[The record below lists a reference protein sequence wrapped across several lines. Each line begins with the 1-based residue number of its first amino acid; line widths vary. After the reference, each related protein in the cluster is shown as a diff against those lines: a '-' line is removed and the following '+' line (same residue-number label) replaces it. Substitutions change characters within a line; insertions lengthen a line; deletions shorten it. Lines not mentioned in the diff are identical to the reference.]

1 MSVIAVARRYAEA
14 LADAATERNQVEQ
27 IDRDVRI
34 FAEMMKSNRELHD
47 LFASPIVSQTD
58 KLKVL
63 EALIDRLLPDAG
75 TTTIGEHKAGHL
87 RASRMTANLLRTLL
101 SHHRLHHLAVVY
113 EQFRREINERKG
125 LIVAEVTTATEVGAA
140 EQAKLGRTLE
150 QMTGK
155 QVEFKFKTDAAL
167 IGGVVTRIGSVVY
180 DGSVRTQLQEIR
192 ERLKQGDSA
201 I

>member
-14 LADAATERNQVEQ
+14 LADVATERNLVEQ
-27 IDRDVRI
+27 IDGEVRVFADV
-34 FAEMMKSNRELHD
+34 MKSSRELYD
-47 LFASPIVSQTD
+47 LFASPIVSQSD

-63 EALIDRLLPDAG
+63 EALLARTRTGQLTG
-75 TTTIGEHKAGHL
+75 
-87 RASRMTANLLRTLL
+87 NLLRTML
-101 SHHRLHHLAVVY
+101 SHYRLQYVAEVY

-125 LIVAEVTTATEVGAA
+125 LIIAEVTTAAEVGAA
-140 EQAKLGRTLE
+140 EQAKLGRTIE

-155 QVEFKFKTDAAL
+155 HVEFRFKTDPAL

-180 DGSVRTQLQEIR
+180 DGSVRTQLQEIK
-192 ERLKQGDSA
+192 ERLKQGESG

>member
-14 LADAATERNQVEQ
+14 LADVATARNQVEQ
-27 IDRDVRI
+27 IDNEVRV
-34 FAEMMKSNRELHD
+34 FAETMKSSRELHD
-47 LFASPIVSQTD
+47 MFASPIVSQTD

-63 EALIDRLLPDAG
+63 EALIGRTRTG
-75 TTTIGEHKAGHL
+75 Q
-87 RASRMTANLLRTLL
+87 MTANLLRTML
-101 SHHRLHHLAVVY
+101 SHHRLQHVAEVY
-113 EQFRREINERKG
+113 EQFRREMNERKG
-125 LIVAEVTTATEVGAA
+125 LIIAEVTTATQVGAA
-140 EQAKLGRTLE
+140 EQARLGRTLE

-155 QVEFKFKTDAAL
+155 QVEFEFKTDPSL

-180 DGSVRTQLQEIR
+180 DGSVRTQLREIK